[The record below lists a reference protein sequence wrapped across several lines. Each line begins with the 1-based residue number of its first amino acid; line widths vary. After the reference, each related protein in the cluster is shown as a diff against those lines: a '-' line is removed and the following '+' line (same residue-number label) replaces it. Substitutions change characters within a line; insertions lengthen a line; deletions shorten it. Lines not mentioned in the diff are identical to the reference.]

1 VQVVVG
7 RLGRPH
13 GVRGDVNVELRTDE
27 PERRF
32 AAGTSLITD
41 NLAHPTLTIETMR
54 WHSGRL
60 LLHLQGVNDRSM
72 VEELRGV
79 VLSVDVDPDERPT
92 DPDEF
97 YDHQLVGLAVVDRA
111 GVELGTVGEVVHGAQ
126 DLLVVKRPEGRDAMV
141 PFVASLVPEVD
152 VSAGR
157 IVVDLPDGLLDL
169 GAG

>member
-1 VQVVVG
+1 M
-7 RLGRPH
+7 
-13 GVRGDVNVELRTDE
+13 NVELRTDE

-32 AAGTSLITD
+32 APGASLKTD
-41 NLAHPTLTIETMR
+41 NAQYPTLTIETMR

-60 LLHLQGVNDRSM
+60 LLHLEGVTDRSL

-79 VLSVDVDPDERPT
+79 VLSVDVDPDERPA

-97 YDHQLVGLAVVDRA
+97 YDHQLVGLDVVDSA
-111 GVELGTVGEVVHGAQ
+111 GAVLGTVSEVVHGPQ
-126 DLLVVKRPEGRDAMV
+126 DLLVVKRPEGGEAMV

-157 IVVDLPDGLLDL
+157 VVVDLPDGLLDL
-169 GAG
+169 GTG